1 MGPVETLKGLHFPGR
16 NHVGI
21 RPYHASGLD
30 LGDVAECLLWA
41 SKHLRIAQCLIL
53 IALKAK
59 GSTTRPRDENT
70 ETNREPTLP
79 PPSARRSVC
88 GR

>member
-1 MGPVETLKGLHFPGR
+1 MMLALGCIMPVDWIWEMWLSVCSR
-16 NHVGI
+16 
-21 RPYHASGLD
+21 
-30 LGDVAECLLWA
+30 A

-53 IALKAK
+53 IALKAR
-59 GSTTRPRDENT
+59 GSTTQPRDENT

-79 PPSARRSVC
+79 LPSARRSVC